1 MYSSFPQHIFRFKL
15 IKSVTHVS
23 TGLFMLALLLLTSCS
38 KTDTTLMDSIPADAD
53 FVAVVDMGE
62 VVKNI
67 GCEITSDGPVFP
79 PEIQSRIGNLGGDNK
94 QVYDIFANVFPYID
108 AEHLMAFAL
117 KEGHYAIFT
126 YLITDAEGYA
136 KAMEELSGSKESR
149 DGYTVYPGNMTTVV
163 KGNQAWMTSCDS
175 RRAADVIA
183 EMLDKASEK
192 NFTSNRGLA
201 EFIGDS
207 GTAGVVVNLAV
218 TGLVETETW
227 VAAHITLGDMS
238 AKADIQLMMSDGE
251 IVPAQGF
258 CNVDKGFLRYV
269 PESFNYAVGV
279 GVESGES
286 LAGWLKMMMPMLSF
300 EQRGMLETAL
310 PFISKVKGTVAVA
323 GRADGRTVDELG
335 YIPPMLMMVKME
347 QADVDES
354 VQALVTLVRGMG
366 ASVAADGQGR
376 YEVSAPGMK
385 VYIGNVDGSLGISTV
400 PFEPTKNSH
409 MASVFKTCLGGA
421 YFMMPSGF
429 DGTFNRD
436 VLLKANLQQQSLQ
449 IEMAYP
455 DTKEPF
461 LKTYIESLQ

>member
-1 MYSSFPQHIFRFKL
+1 
-15 IKSVTHVS
+15 
-23 TGLFMLALLLLTSCS
+23 
-38 KTDTTLMDSIPADAD
+38 
-53 FVAVVDMGE
+53 
-62 VVKNI
+62 
-67 GCEITSDGPVFP
+67 
-79 PEIQSRIGNLGGDNK
+79 
-94 QVYDIFANVFPYID
+94 
-108 AEHLMAFAL
+108 
-117 KEGHYAIFT
+117 
-126 YLITDAEGYA
+126 
-136 KAMEELSGSKESR
+136 MEELSGSKESR

-175 RRAADVIA
+175 RRATDVVA

-201 EFIGDS
+201 EFISDS
-207 GTAGVVVNLAV
+207 GTAGVVVNLAA

-429 DGTFNRD
+429 DGMFNRD
-436 VLLKANLQQQSLQ
+436 VLLRANLQQQSLQ
-449 IEMAYP
+449 IEIAYP
-455 DTKEPF
+455 DTKGPF